1 MTFLRN
7 LVPET
12 PLLPQDIYN
21 QASQIRRDIRQGYSS
36 TEALAQNLEAK
47 VVKHHI
53 LKDKVTKQLQGLF
66 WAYPE
71 SIKYLQSHHNVILI
85 DNTYS
90 TNRFEMPL
98 MDIIG

>member
-1 MTFLRN
+1 MTFLQG
-7 LVPET
+7 LIPET
-12 PLLPQDIYN
+12 PLLLRDIYN
-21 QASQIRRDIRQGYSS
+21 QNSLIRRDLRQGYSA

-47 VVKHHI
+47 GIKRHI
-53 LKDKVTKQLQGLF
+53 LKEDGTDRLKGLF

-71 SIKYLQSHHNVILI
+71 SIKYLQSHHDVILI

-90 TNRFEMPL
+90 TNRFDIPL